1 MNAVIRL
8 DDKGSP
14 YLIVNYDDREGNE
27 ETASDDAERLFFTR
41 LNQNGG
47 LLHLVPG
54 KGKQVRMLVTTGSLK
69 RKASVTESVILGG
82 PEAREEVKT
91 AIREVMQESSNA
103 SASPDKEL
111 DGLIAD
117 VEAELNKGEFPPMHG
132 HEEVPGSTCE

>member
-14 YLIVNYDDREGNE
+14 YLIVNYDDREGSE

-54 KGKQVRMLVTTGSLK
+54 KGKQVRMLVTTGTIK
-69 RKASVTESVILGG
+69 RNASVTESVILGD
-82 PEAREEVKT
+82 PSPRRSSSLSTFTPSDHAPFVKEEKSEKDDTSPKYETSDDSV
-91 AIREVMQESSNA
+91 VP
-103 SASPDKEL
+103 SATTE
-111 DGLIAD
+111 
-117 VEAELNKGEFPPMHG
+117 
-132 HEEVPGSTCE
+132 

>member
-69 RKASVTESVILGG
+69 RKASVTESVILGS

-91 AIREVMQESSNA
+91 AIREVMEEASNNA
-103 SASPDKEL
+103 AADPEKEAVL
-111 DGLIAD
+111 DAAD
-117 VEAELNKGEFPPMHG
+117 QAAIDAYKAED
-132 HEEVPGSTCE
+132 PGCLDPR